1 MENLKFNHSLDWITA
16 TWTHRDFPEQILP
29 QVSVFDIG
37 EETKAGGYYK
47 NAYKL
52 ACGGIYA
59 YSDSV
64 RQGIMVMLP
73 GQALGTMRQSGWSDE
88 MTINWLMTAHNVS
101 RMDFAVDIFGGTAK
115 DHSPHDFYNA
125 HQSGQLKSRMR
136 LDRSYIDHSKAQPG
150 ETYYWGSKT
159 SDQRV
164 CVYNKGVQMNML
176 KYAWTRVELRL
187 KDDYAKGLRNDMQ
200 DYGVSKAGVAK
211 LKQVFDAD
219 IEYYQQALEHDPIF
233 LSEVPRKEPN
243 FPGWLQKVIKPAF
256 EKNMSQNRDSIVEF
270 YHWLGAL
277 LNVADPA
284 NLWKD

>member
-16 TWTHRDFPEQILP
+16 TWTYREFPESVLP
-29 QVSVFDIG
+29 IMPLFDIG
-37 EETKAGGYYK
+37 DEAKAGGYYK
-47 NAYKL
+47 NAWKL
-52 ACGGIYA
+52 ANGGIYA
-59 YSDSV
+59 YSDDK

-73 GQALGTMRQSGWSDE
+73 GQALGTLRQGGWSDE
-88 MTINWLMTAHNVS
+88 MTINWLMTAHNVT
-101 RMDFAVDIFGGTAK
+101 RMDFAVDCFGGTAK

-125 HQSGQLKSRMR
+125 MKEERLKTRMR
-136 LDRSYIDHSKAQPG
+136 LDRSYTDYSKKEQG
-150 ETYYWGSKT
+150 ETYYWGSAQ

-187 KDDYAKGLRNDMQ
+187 KGDYAKNLRNDMQ
-200 DYGVSKAGVAK
+200 DNGVSRSGVAK
-211 LKQVFDAD
+211 LKSVFDAD
-219 IEYYQQALEHDPIF
+219 IEWYERALEHDPMF

-243 FPGWLQKVIKPAF
+243 FPGWLQRVIKPSF
-256 EKNMSQNRDSIVEF
+256 EKNLQSNRDSIVEF